1 MQTARQIYRIDFKI
15 YHAICA
21 LLNVFNFKFGLKKAP
36 NCYMDAKKFDE
47 IFREEVAPECKNS
60 VCSEAKCD
68 STCKFQQCHEKLL
81 VSGEFQEGFQRLLVV
96 IIL

>member
-1 MQTARQIYRIDFKI
+1 MRFEE
-15 YHAICA
+15 
-21 LLNVFNFKFGLKKAP
+21 FGLKKAP
-36 NCYMDAKKFDE
+36 NCYVDVLPDILHAKKFDE

-68 STCKFQQCHEKLL
+68 SICKFQQRHEKLL
-81 VSGEFQEGFQRLLVV
+81 MSDEFQEGLQRLLVV